1 MINLQDPALREQL
14 RRKTPEGRYLVSE
27 AELVLAIRACDAQ
40 GDSERVQ
47 LIGEVLVERC
57 APEFQRRTQGLRHR
71 PDLREEAIANMFEHL
86 LREAL
91 NPQEVFMTQNFP
103 HYLRCLCADEF
114 MRVLR
119 QEGLR
124 YRRDSEGRP
133 AGQPQHIPRSL
144 MESLQTGFS
153 EEEGSPGADV
163 ADPQDAYER
172 LHALEESRRILTY
185 LSDPLDRK
193 IMVLRVF
200 QGLKWDDIAQ
210 LCQRT
215 ERTVRLRYEK
225 ARAYLRACLDREREE
240 SEAAQMR
247 QQHQRQPAQHVPT
260 THGQNQQR

>member
-14 RRKTPEGRYLVSE
+14 RRRNPEGRYLISE

-40 GDSERVQ
+40 GDSERVR
-47 LIGEVLVERC
+47 LLSEALVERC
-57 APEFQRRTQGLRHR
+57 GPEFQRRTQGLRHR
-71 PDLREEAIANMFEHL
+71 PDLREEAIANMVEHL

-91 NPQEVFMTQNFP
+91 DSQEVFMTQNFP

-114 MRVLR
+114 TRVLR
-119 QEGLR
+119 QEGLH

-144 MESLQTGFS
+144 IESLQASPS

-172 LHALEESRRILTY
+172 LHALEESRRILAY

-193 IMVLRVF
+193 IVVLRVF

-225 ARAYLRACLDREREE
+225 ARTYLRACLDREREE
-240 SEAAQMR
+240 LEAALMQLT
-247 QQHQRQPAQHVPT
+247 HQRRPAQHVPT
-260 THGQNQQR
+260 VHGQNQQR

>member
-1 MINLQDPALREQL
+1 MINLQDPALREQV
-14 RRKTPEGRYLVSE
+14 RRKTPEGRYVVSE
-27 AELVLAIRACDAQ
+27 AELVLAIRACSAQ

-47 LIGEVLVERC
+47 LLSEVLVERC
-57 APEFQRRTQGLRHR
+57 APEFQRRTLGLRHR

-91 NPQEVFMTQNFP
+91 DPQELFMTQNFP
-103 HYLRCLCADEF
+103 HYLHCLCADEF

-119 QEGLR
+119 QEGLH

-144 MESLQTGFS
+144 MESLQASPS
-153 EEEGSPGADV
+153 EDEGSPGADV

-172 LHALEESRRILTY
+172 LHAAEESVRILAY

-193 IMVLRVF
+193 IVVLRVF
-200 QGLKWDDIAQ
+200 EGLKWDDIAQ

-225 ARAYLRACLDREREE
+225 ARSYLRACLDRERREL
-240 SEAAQMR
+240 EATQVR
-247 QQHQRQPAQHVPT
+247 QQLQPGSAPSMPT
-260 THGQNQQR
+260 AHGQNQQR